1 MPARAIGVNSS
12 KMKASTTGPG
22 DTLKQRQDNADAVSM
37 TEQHCPTLESWVNYL
52 GEMDEL
58 PVFYSENYQD
68 NNLNLE
74 KHTVTIR
81 DARPLQGR
89 LALER
94 DGFILAE
101 FASAVA
107 DFRDPEEVQ
116 RVYQPEI
123 RELIAALTGAALVV
137 TTGVVLRWGE
147 RATESGTASVNSRP
161 ARFVHVDYSRES
173 FNDFARTHLDTAGV
187 SDPEA
192 WLRRRYV
199 AYNIWRVL
207 KPPPQDVPLGLCAA
221 PSTAPEDV
229 VTGVAVIDAPGV
241 PEMRFG
247 SSLYRYNP
255 GHRWFY
261 FPAMHP
267 GEALVFKAFDSET
280 DRVQGCPH
288 SAFDDPGCPPD
299 TVPRASAEIR
309 AYAWFD

>member
-1 MPARAIGVNSS
+1 
-12 KMKASTTGPG
+12 MKASTTG
-22 DTLKQRQDNADAVSM
+22 TESTMQQRQDSAAAVTM
-37 TEQHCPTLESWVNYL
+37 TEQHCPTVESWVNYL

-58 PVFYSENYQD
+58 PVFYSENVQN

-89 LALER
+89 LSLEQ

-101 FASAVA
+101 HTSAVT
-107 DFRDPEEVQ
+107 DFRDPDEVQ
-116 RVYQPEI
+116 RVYQAEI
-123 RELIAALTGAALVV
+123 RELIAGITGATLVV
-137 TTGVVLRWGE
+137 ATGTVLRWGE
-147 RATESGTASVNSRP
+147 RAAESGSASVNSRP
-161 ARFVHVDYSRES
+161 ARFVHVDYSRDS
-173 FNDFARTHLDTAGV
+173 FNDFARMHLDTAGV
-187 SDPEA
+187 SEPEA
-192 WLRRRYV
+192 WLKKRYV
-199 AYNIWRVL
+199 AYNVWRVL
-207 KPPPQDVPLGLCAA
+207 TPPPQDVPLGLCTA

-229 VTGVAVIDAPGV
+229 VTGEARIDAPGV
-241 PEMRFG
+241 PEWRFG
-247 SSLYRYNP
+247 ASLYRYNP

-280 DRVQGCPH
+280 ERLQGCPH

-299 TVPRASAEIR
+299 AVPRASAEIR